1 MNTETITSQQVED
14 FLANDQ
20 MSEVIELIKDIANGS
35 YSADALKENIVI
47 FCKTYSAVKYISQ
60 EQNND
65 EWFQTVYK
73 YTDQILA
80 TCQ

>member
-14 FLANDQ
+14 YLANDQ

-65 EWFQTVYK
+65 E
-73 YTDQILA
+73 
-80 TCQ
+80 